1 MYLGV
6 SGKLGVGKNYI
17 TEHYIVPKI
26 INKFSNNKIQ
36 IVPYFFSF
44 GSQVKVQMFSRDS
57 SDVLNYHNLFIQKTN
72 ETRTMIQEYATENG
86 RDVYREDMWI
96 RAVNLWT
103 IIQNRNLEVINKY
116 VDRKLV
122 PLFVIEDVRF
132 TNEYEY
138 IKHLDG
144 ILVYIEAPERNMKRL
159 SYESTATSRT
169 HISEN
174 GLGHLDFDLRLNNDP
189 EYKDIIEKDIDRY
202 MKTINKT
209 HK

>member
-6 SGKLGVGKNYI
+6 SGKIGVGKNYI

-44 GSQVKVQMFSRDS
+44 GSQVKIEMFSRDS

-72 ETRTMIQEYATENG
+72 ETRNMIQEYATENG
-86 RDVYREDMWI
+86 RDVYRQDMWI

-103 IIQNRNLEVINKY
+103 IIQNINLEIINKY

-122 PLFVIEDVRF
+122 PLFVVEDVRF

-138 IKHLDG
+138 IRHLDG
-144 ILVYIEAPERNMKRL
+144 ILVYIEAPERNIKRL

-202 MKTINKT
+202 MKTINKN

>member
-6 SGKLGVGKNYI
+6 SGRIGVGKNYI

-36 IVPYFFSF
+36 VVPYFFSF
-44 GSQVKVQMFSRDS
+44 GSQVKVEMFSRDS
-57 SDVLNYHNLFIQKTN
+57 SNVLNYHNLFIQKTN
-72 ETRTMIQEYATENG
+72 ETRTMIQEYSTENG
-86 RDVYREDMWI
+86 RNVYRQDMWI
-96 RAVNLWT
+96 RAVNLWA
-103 IIQNRNLEVINKY
+103 ILQNINLEIINKY
-116 VDRKLV
+116 LDRKIV

-138 IKHLDG
+138 IRRLDG

-159 SYESTATSRT
+159 SDESTATSTT

-189 EYKDIIEKDIDRY
+189 EYKDIIEKVIDSFI
-202 MKTINKT
+202 KTINRI
-209 HK
+209 